1 LRVCYTG
8 DMADPDAEEGFRV
21 RDRRRRAEDEEV
33 PVPEPAAPPPASPP
47 PEATPPPERSLVGL
61 FAMLASVAL
70 ASLEGVPD
78 PATGRTHRDP
88 EQAAEIVDVL
98 MLLREKTEG
107 RRTPEESQMLDAL
120 IYDLQVRYVQA
131 KRPG

>member
-1 LRVCYTG
+1 
-8 DMADPDAEEGFRV
+8 MAEQDAEEGFRV

-33 PVPEPAAPPPASPP
+33 PIPEGPAEPAPPAPP
-47 PEATPPPERSLVGL
+47 PEATAPAERSLVGL
-61 FAMLASVAL
+61 FAMLASFAL
-70 ASLEGVPD
+70 AALEGVPD

-88 EQAAEIVDVL
+88 EQTAEIVDVL

-107 RRTPEESQMLDAL
+107 RRSAEESQMLDAL

-131 KRPG
+131 TTRKPG

>member
-1 LRVCYTG
+1 
-8 DMADPDAEEGFRV
+8 MAEPDAEEGFRV
-21 RDRRRRAEDEEV
+21 RDRRRRAEDEEA
-33 PVPEPAAPPPASPP
+33 PGPESRTEPAPPGPP
-47 PEATPPPERSLVGL
+47 PEATAPPERSLVGL

-107 RRTPEESQMLDAL
+107 RRTAEESQMLDAL
-120 IYDLQVRYVQA
+120 IYDLQVRYVQT
-131 KRPG
+131 KKPG